1 MELGQQIEAA
11 EVAQM
16 CDGVRWRVAVE
27 TEKVGRP
34 V

>member
-16 CDGVRWRVAVE
+16 CDGVSWRVAVE
-27 TEKVGRP
+27 TEKVCGS